1 MKIILLFLAALVTSF
16 CLVACSSYFKRK
28 TCESTNWFEYGQ
40 SVALEG
46 RRLTGDQFI
55 SECNN
60 ADADVAESA
69 LDRGFKS
76 GLEKYCQPETVFQT
90 GKSGNF
96 FSTEMCTG
104 QGLNVLT
111 ARHRAGVQEYCQKSN
126 AFSSGAK
133 GKAYNKICPAELEGA
148 FLPEFNRG
156 RRRFIE
162 SNIAENEKLVR
173 RLDHEISSLQNELRF
188 KTSELQ
194 RYQYMV
200 AGNKD
205 EKFMQRLNELNRE
218 QQNLESSIRSK
229 ESEQSRLLNK
239 NREYKLEL
247 IKLE

>member
-1 MKIILLFLAALVTSF
+1 MKIILLFLLTSSLF
-16 CLVACSSYFKRK
+16 ACSSYFKRK

-40 SVALEG
+40 RVALEG
-46 RRLTGDQFI
+46 RRLSGDQFI

-60 ADADVAESA
+60 AEADVAESA

-111 ARHRAGVQEYCQKSN
+111 EKHRSGVKEYCQKSN
-126 AFSSGAK
+126 GYPSGAK

-156 RRRFIE
+156 RKRFIQ
-162 SNIAENEKLVR
+162 SNIVENEKLAH

-218 QQNLESSIRSK
+218 RQNLESSIRSK
-229 ESEQSRLLNK
+229 ESEQRRLLNQ